1 MLLGHPLF
9 IGELHPDIRLVF
21 LPLNTPSEVQ
31 LADQGVAA
39 SKACS
44 LQRTLAPAIAAAEED
59 TRETLVQLRK
69 GHGIGACI
77 RSCAGADVTR
87 ECTAGS

>member
-31 LADQGVAA
+31 LVDQGV
-39 SKACS
+39 SS
-44 LQRTLAPAIAAAEED
+44 L
-59 TRETLVQLRK
+59 
-69 GHGIGACI
+69 
-77 RSCAGADVTR
+77 
-87 ECTAGS
+87 